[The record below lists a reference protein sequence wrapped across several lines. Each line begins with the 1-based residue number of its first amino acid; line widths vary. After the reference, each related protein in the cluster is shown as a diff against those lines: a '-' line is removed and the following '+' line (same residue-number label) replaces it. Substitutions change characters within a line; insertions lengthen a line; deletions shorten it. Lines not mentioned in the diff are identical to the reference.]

1 MRQSILNILS
11 SRPVLSGCLA
21 AGAVVLIWAMWL
33 VVSRAG
39 AQSTLN
45 AYDLTAIRY
54 GVAAVASLPIVLYY
68 KPWRNMSL
76 ARIAGLSFLLGPLYI
91 LCVYF
96 AFDYAPAAHGGVYM
110 NGVMPAITLL
120 LSFLFLKQKSTV
132 VQLLGVGLIFSGTLL
147 TAADVSGLS
156 IPGAWRGDLLF
167 LVAAVF
173 FSAYLVVARAWSVTP
188 AQVMLCGSLI
198 NAIIFVPVWYWWLP
212 SGLAEAERGQLALQL
227 FYQGLIP
234 GLLGLVLVAVATK
247 NIGPAATSAFIAAV
261 PGLGAVLGVVFL
273 NEVPGVMGWLS
284 LAVLTAGILMVS
296 LGVRRNSA

>member
-1 MRQSILNILS
+1 MNILS
-11 SRPVLSGCLA
+11 SRPLLSGCLA
-21 AGAVVLIWAMWL
+21 AGAVVFIWALWL

-54 GVAAVASLPIVLYY
+54 GISAVASLPIVLYY
-68 KPWRNMSL
+68 KPWRSMSL
-76 ARIAGLSFLLGPLYI
+76 KRIAGLSFLLGPLYI

-110 NGVMPAITLL
+110 NGVMPAITLF
-120 LSFLFLKQKSTV
+120 LSFLFLQQKSTSI
-132 VQLLGVGLIFSGTLL
+132 QLFGVGLIFSGTLL

-167 LVAAVF
+167 IVAAVF
-173 FSAYLVVARAWSVTP
+173 FSGYLVVARAWSVTP
-188 AQVMLCGSLI
+188 TQVMLCGSLI
-198 NAIIFVPVWYWWLP
+198 NAIIFVPIWYWWLP
-212 SGLAEAERGQLALQL
+212 SGLAEADGAQLALQI

-261 PGLGAVLGVVFL
+261 PGLGAVLGAIFL
-273 NEVPGVMGWLS
+273 NEVPGTLGWLS
-284 LAVLTAGILMVS
+284 LVVLTVGILMVS
-296 LGVRRNSA
+296 LGVRRNTM

>member
-1 MRQSILNILS
+1 M
-11 SRPVLSGCLA
+11 SGCLA
-21 AGAVVLIWAMWL
+21 AGAVVFIWALWL

-54 GVAAVASLPIVLYY
+54 GISAVASLPIVLYY
-68 KPWRNMSL
+68 KPWRSMSL
-76 ARIAGLSFLLGPLYI
+76 KRIAGLSLLLGPLYI

-110 NGVMPAITLL
+110 NGAMPAITLF
-120 LSFLFLKQKSTV
+120 LSFLFLQQKSTSI
-132 VQLLGVGLIFSGTLL
+132 QLFGVGLIFSGTLL

-167 LVAAVF
+167 IVAAVF
-173 FSAYLVVARAWSVTP
+173 FSGYLVVARAWSVTP
-188 AQVMLCGSLI
+188 TQVMLCGSLI
-198 NAIIFVPVWYWWLP
+198 NAIIFVPIWYWWLP
-212 SGLAEAERGQLALQL
+212 SGLAQADGAQLALQI

-261 PGLGAVLGVVFL
+261 PGLGAVLGAIFL
-273 NEVPGVMGWLS
+273 NEVPGTLGWLS
-284 LAVLTAGILMVS
+284 LVVLTVGILMVS
-296 LGVRRNSA
+296 LGVRRNTM

>member
-1 MRQSILNILS
+1 M
-11 SRPVLSGCLA
+11 VF
-21 AGAVVLIWAMWL
+21 IWALWL

-54 GVAAVASLPIVLYY
+54 GISAVASLPIVLYY
-68 KPWRNMSL
+68 KPWRSMSL
-76 ARIAGLSFLLGPLYI
+76 QRIAGLSLLLGPLYI

-110 NGVMPAITLL
+110 NGAMPAITLF
-120 LSFLFLKQKSTV
+120 LSFLFLQQKSTSI
-132 VQLLGVGLIFSGTLL
+132 QLFGVGLIFSGTLL

-167 LVAAVF
+167 IVAAVF
-173 FSAYLVVARAWSVTP
+173 FSGYLVVARAWSVTP
-188 AQVMLCGSLI
+188 TQVMLCGSLI
-198 NAIIFVPVWYWWLP
+198 NAIIFVPIWYWWLP
-212 SGLAEAERGQLALQL
+212 SGLAQADRAQLALQI

-261 PGLGAVLGVVFL
+261 PGLGAVLGAIFL
-273 NEVPGVMGWLS
+273 NEVPGTLGWLS
-284 LAVLTAGILMVS
+284 LVVLTVGILMVS
-296 LGVRRNSA
+296 LGVRRNTM

>member
-1 MRQSILNILS
+1 MNILS
-11 SRPVLSGCLA
+11 SRPLLSGCLA
-21 AGAVVLIWAMWL
+21 AGAVVFIWALWL

-54 GVAAVASLPIVLYY
+54 GISAVASLPIVLYY
-68 KPWRNMSL
+68 KPWRSMSL
-76 ARIAGLSFLLGPLYI
+76 KRIAGLSFLLGPLYI

-110 NGVMPAITLL
+110 NGAMPAITLF
-120 LSFLFLKQKSTV
+120 LSFLFLQQKSTSI
-132 VQLLGVGLIFSGTLL
+132 QLFGVGLIFSGTLL

-167 LVAAVF
+167 IVAAVF
-173 FSAYLVVARAWSVTP
+173 FSGYLVVARAWSVTP
-188 AQVMLCGSLI
+188 TQVMLCGSLI
-198 NAIIFVPVWYWWLP
+198 NAIIFVPIWYWWLP
-212 SGLAEAERGQLALQL
+212 SGLAEADGAQLALQI

-261 PGLGAVLGVVFL
+261 PGLGAVLGAIFL
-273 NEVPGVMGWLS
+273 NEVPGTLGWLS
-284 LAVLTAGILMVS
+284 LVVLTVGILMVS
-296 LGVRRNSA
+296 LGVRRNTM

>member
-1 MRQSILNILS
+1 
-11 SRPVLSGCLA
+11 LSGCLA
-21 AGAVVLIWAMWL
+21 AGAVVFIWALWL

-54 GVAAVASLPIVLYY
+54 GISAVASLPIVLYY
-68 KPWRNMSL
+68 KPWRSMSL
-76 ARIAGLSFLLGPLYI
+76 KRIAGLSLLLGPLYI

-110 NGVMPAITLL
+110 NGAMPAITLF
-120 LSFLFLKQKSTV
+120 LSFLFLQQKSTSI
-132 VQLLGVGLIFSGTLL
+132 QLFGVGLIFSGTLL

-167 LVAAVF
+167 IVAAVF
-173 FSAYLVVARAWSVTP
+173 FSGYLVVARAWSVTP
-188 AQVMLCGSLI
+188 TQVMLCGSLI
-198 NAIIFVPVWYWWLP
+198 NAIIFVPIWYWWLP
-212 SGLAEAERGQLALQL
+212 SGLAEADGAQLALQI

-261 PGLGAVLGVVFL
+261 PGLGAVLGAIFL
-273 NEVPGVMGWLS
+273 NEVPGTLGWLS
-284 LAVLTAGILMVS
+284 LVVLTVGILMVS
-296 LGVRRNSA
+296 LGVRRNTM

>member
-1 MRQSILNILS
+1 M
-11 SRPVLSGCLA
+11 VF
-21 AGAVVLIWAMWL
+21 IWALWL

-54 GVAAVASLPIVLYY
+54 GISAVASLPIVLYY
-68 KPWRNMSL
+68 KPWRSMSL
-76 ARIAGLSFLLGPLYI
+76 KRIAGLSFLLGPLYI

-110 NGVMPAITLL
+110 NGAMPAITLF
-120 LSFLFLKQKSTV
+120 LSFLFLQQKSTSI
-132 VQLLGVGLIFSGTLL
+132 QLFGVGLIFSGTLL

-156 IPGAWRGDLLF
+156 LPGAWRGDLLF
-167 LVAAVF
+167 IVAAVF
-173 FSAYLVVARAWSVTP
+173 FSGYLVVARAWSVTP
-188 AQVMLCGSLI
+188 TQVMLCGSLI
-198 NAIIFVPVWYWWLP
+198 NAIIFVPIWYWWLP
-212 SGLAEAERGQLALQL
+212 SGLAQADGAQLALQI

-261 PGLGAVLGVVFL
+261 PGLGAVLGAIFL
-273 NEVPGVMGWLS
+273 NEVPGTLGWLS
-284 LAVLTAGILMVS
+284 LVVLTVGILMVS
-296 LGVRRNSA
+296 LGVRRNTM

>member
-1 MRQSILNILS
+1 
-11 SRPVLSGCLA
+11 
-21 AGAVVLIWAMWL
+21 VVFIWALWL

-54 GVAAVASLPIVLYY
+54 GISAVASLPIVLYY
-68 KPWRNMSL
+68 KPWRSMSL
-76 ARIAGLSFLLGPLYI
+76 KRIAGLSLLLGPLYI

-110 NGVMPAITLL
+110 NGAMPAITLF
-120 LSFLFLKQKSTV
+120 LSFLFLQQKSTSI
-132 VQLLGVGLIFSGTLL
+132 QLFGVGLIFSGTLL

-167 LVAAVF
+167 IVAAVF
-173 FSAYLVVARAWSVTP
+173 FSGYLVVARAWSVTP
-188 AQVMLCGSLI
+188 TQVMLCGSLI
-198 NAIIFVPVWYWWLP
+198 NAIIFVPTWYWWLP
-212 SGLAEAERGQLALQL
+212 SGLAEADGAQLALQI

-261 PGLGAVLGVVFL
+261 PGLGAVLGAIFL
-273 NEVPGVMGWLS
+273 NEVPGTLGWLS
-284 LAVLTAGILMVS
+284 LVVLTVGILMVS
-296 LGVRRNSA
+296 LGVRRNTM

>member
-1 MRQSILNILS
+1 M
-11 SRPVLSGCLA
+11 SGCLA
-21 AGAVVLIWAMWL
+21 AGAVVFIWALWL

-54 GVAAVASLPIVLYY
+54 GISAVASLPIVLYY
-68 KPWRNMSL
+68 KPWRSMSL
-76 ARIAGLSFLLGPLYI
+76 KRIAGLSLLLGPLYI

-110 NGVMPAITLL
+110 NGVMPAITLF
-120 LSFLFLKQKSTV
+120 LSFLFLQQKSTSI
-132 VQLLGVGLIFSGTLL
+132 QLFGVGLIFSGTLL

-167 LVAAVF
+167 IVAAVF
-173 FSAYLVVARAWSVTP
+173 FSGYLVVARAWSVTP
-188 AQVMLCGSLI
+188 TQVMLCGSLI
-198 NAIIFVPVWYWWLP
+198 NAIIFVPIWYWWLP
-212 SGLAEAERGQLALQL
+212 SGLAQADGAQLALQI

-261 PGLGAVLGVVFL
+261 PGLGAVLGAIFL
-273 NEVPGVMGWLS
+273 NEVPGTLGWLS
-284 LAVLTAGILMVS
+284 LVVLTVGILMVS
-296 LGVRRNSA
+296 LGVRRNTM

>member
-1 MRQSILNILS
+1 MNILS
-11 SRPVLSGCLA
+11 SRPLLSGCLA
-21 AGAVVLIWAMWL
+21 AGAVVFIWAFWL

-54 GVAAVASLPIVLYY
+54 GISAVASLPIVLYY
-68 KPWRNMSL
+68 KPWRSMSL
-76 ARIAGLSFLLGPLYI
+76 KRIAGLSLLLGPLYI

-110 NGVMPAITLL
+110 NGAMPAITLF
-120 LSFLFLKQKSTV
+120 LSFLFLQQKSTSI
-132 VQLLGVGLIFSGTLL
+132 QLFGVGLIFSGTLL

-167 LVAAVF
+167 IVAAVF
-173 FSAYLVVARAWSVTP
+173 FSGYLVVARAWSVTP
-188 AQVMLCGSLI
+188 TQVMLCGSLI
-198 NAIIFVPVWYWWLP
+198 NAIIFVPIWYWWLP
-212 SGLAEAERGQLALQL
+212 SGLAEADGAQLALQI

-261 PGLGAVLGVVFL
+261 PGLGAVLGAIFL
-273 NEVPGVMGWLS
+273 NEVPGTLGWLS
-284 LAVLTAGILMVS
+284 LVVLTVGILMVS
-296 LGVRRNSA
+296 LGVRRNTM

>member
-1 MRQSILNILS
+1 M
-11 SRPVLSGCLA
+11 VF
-21 AGAVVLIWAMWL
+21 IWALWL

-54 GVAAVASLPIVLYY
+54 GISAVASLPIVLYY
-68 KPWRNMSL
+68 KPWRSMSL
-76 ARIAGLSFLLGPLYI
+76 KRIAGLSLLLGPLYI

-110 NGVMPAITLL
+110 NGAMPAITLF
-120 LSFLFLKQKSTV
+120 LSFLFLQQKSTSI
-132 VQLLGVGLIFSGTLL
+132 QLFGVGLIFSGTLL

-167 LVAAVF
+167 IVAAVF
-173 FSAYLVVARAWSVTP
+173 FSGYLVVARAWSVTP
-188 AQVMLCGSLI
+188 TQVMLCGSLI
-198 NAIIFVPVWYWWLP
+198 NAIIFVPIWYWWLP
-212 SGLAEAERGQLALQL
+212 SGLAQADGAQLALQI

-261 PGLGAVLGVVFL
+261 PGLGAVLGAIFL
-273 NEVPGVMGWLS
+273 NEVPGTLGWLS
-284 LAVLTAGILMVS
+284 LVVLTVGILMVS
-296 LGVRRNSA
+296 LGVRRNTM

>member
-1 MRQSILNILS
+1 M
-11 SRPVLSGCLA
+11 VF
-21 AGAVVLIWAMWL
+21 IWALWL

-54 GVAAVASLPIVLYY
+54 GISAVASLPIVLYY
-68 KPWRNMSL
+68 KPWRSMSL
-76 ARIAGLSFLLGPLYI
+76 QRIAGLSLLLGPLYI

-110 NGVMPAITLL
+110 NGAMPAITLF
-120 LSFLFLKQKSTV
+120 LSFLFLQQKSTSI
-132 VQLLGVGLIFSGTLL
+132 QLFGVGLIFSGTLL

-167 LVAAVF
+167 IVAAVF
-173 FSAYLVVARAWSVTP
+173 FSGYLVVARAWSVTP
-188 AQVMLCGSLI
+188 TQVMLCGSLI
-198 NAIIFVPVWYWWLP
+198 NAIIFVPIWYWWLP
-212 SGLAEAERGQLALQL
+212 SGLTEVDGAQLALQI

-261 PGLGAVLGVVFL
+261 PGLGAVLGAIFL
-273 NEVPGVMGWLS
+273 NEVPGTLGWLS
-284 LAVLTAGILMVS
+284 LVVLTVGILMVS
-296 LGVRRNSA
+296 LGVRRNTM

>member
-1 MRQSILNILS
+1 M
-11 SRPVLSGCLA
+11 VF
-21 AGAVVLIWAMWL
+21 IWALWL

-54 GVAAVASLPIVLYY
+54 GISAVASLPIVLYY
-68 KPWRNMSL
+68 KPWRSMSL
-76 ARIAGLSFLLGPLYI
+76 KRIAGLSLLLGPLYI

-110 NGVMPAITLL
+110 NGAMPAITLF
-120 LSFLFLKQKSTV
+120 LSFLFLQQKSTSI
-132 VQLLGVGLIFSGTLL
+132 QLFGVGLIFSGTLL

-167 LVAAVF
+167 IVAAVF
-173 FSAYLVVARAWSVTP
+173 FSGYLVVARAWSVTP
-188 AQVMLCGSLI
+188 TQVMLCGSLI
-198 NAIIFVPVWYWWLP
+198 NAIIFVPIWYWWLP
-212 SGLAEAERGQLALQL
+212 SGLAEADGAQLALQI

-261 PGLGAVLGVVFL
+261 PGLGAVLGAIFL
-273 NEVPGVMGWLS
+273 NEVPGTLGWLS
-284 LAVLTAGILMVS
+284 LVVLTVGILMVT
-296 LGVRRNSA
+296 LGVRRNTM

>member
-1 MRQSILNILS
+1 M
-11 SRPVLSGCLA
+11 VF
-21 AGAVVLIWAMWL
+21 IWALWL

-54 GVAAVASLPIVLYY
+54 GISAVASLPIVLYY
-68 KPWRNMSL
+68 KPWRSMSL
-76 ARIAGLSFLLGPLYI
+76 KRIAGLSFLLGPLYI

-110 NGVMPAITLL
+110 NGAMPAITLF
-120 LSFLFLKQKSTV
+120 LSFLFLQQKSTSI
-132 VQLLGVGLIFSGTLL
+132 QLFGVGLIFSGTLL

-167 LVAAVF
+167 IVAAVF
-173 FSAYLVVARAWSVTP
+173 FSGYLVVARAWSVTP
-188 AQVMLCGSLI
+188 TQVMLCGSLI
-198 NAIIFVPVWYWWLP
+198 NAIIFVPIWYWWLP
-212 SGLAEAERGQLALQL
+212 SGLAEADGAQLALQI

-261 PGLGAVLGVVFL
+261 PGLGAVLGAIFL
-273 NEVPGVMGWLS
+273 NEVPGTLGWLS
-284 LAVLTAGILMVS
+284 LVVLTVGILMVS
-296 LGVRRNSA
+296 LGVRRNTM

>member
-1 MRQSILNILS
+1 M
-11 SRPVLSGCLA
+11 VF
-21 AGAVVLIWAMWL
+21 IWALWL

-54 GVAAVASLPIVLYY
+54 GISAVASLPIVLYY
-68 KPWRNMSL
+68 KPWRSMSL
-76 ARIAGLSFLLGPLYI
+76 KRIAGLSFLLGPLYI

-110 NGVMPAITLL
+110 NGAMPAITLF
-120 LSFLFLKQKSTV
+120 LSFLFLQQKSTSI
-132 VQLLGVGLIFSGTLL
+132 QLFGVGLIFSGTLL

-167 LVAAVF
+167 IVAAVF
-173 FSAYLVVARAWSVTP
+173 FSGYLVVARAWSVTP
-188 AQVMLCGSLI
+188 TQVMLCGSLI
-198 NAIIFVPVWYWWLP
+198 NAIIFVPIWYWWLP
-212 SGLAEAERGQLALQL
+212 SGLAQADGAQLALQI

-261 PGLGAVLGVVFL
+261 PGLGAVLGAIFL
-273 NEVPGVMGWLS
+273 NEVPGTLGWLS
-284 LAVLTAGILMVS
+284 LVVLTVGILMVS
-296 LGVRRNSA
+296 LGVRRNTM

>member
-1 MRQSILNILS
+1 
-11 SRPVLSGCLA
+11 
-21 AGAVVLIWAMWL
+21 VVFIWALWL

-54 GVAAVASLPIVLYY
+54 GISAVASLPIVLYY
-68 KPWRNMSL
+68 KPWRSMSL
-76 ARIAGLSFLLGPLYI
+76 KRIAGLSLLLGPLYI

-110 NGVMPAITLL
+110 NGAMPAITLF
-120 LSFLFLKQKSTV
+120 LSFLFLQQKSTSI
-132 VQLLGVGLIFSGTLL
+132 QLFGVGLIFSGTLL

-167 LVAAVF
+167 IVAAVF
-173 FSAYLVVARAWSVTP
+173 FSGYLVVARAWSVTP
-188 AQVMLCGSLI
+188 TQVMLCGSLI
-198 NAIIFVPVWYWWLP
+198 NAIIFVPIWYWWLP
-212 SGLAEAERGQLALQL
+212 SGLAEADGAQLALQI

-261 PGLGAVLGVVFL
+261 PGLGAVLGAIFL
-273 NEVPGVMGWLS
+273 NEVPGTLGWLS
-284 LAVLTAGILMVS
+284 LVVLTVGILMVS
-296 LGVRRNSA
+296 LGVRRNTM

>member
-1 MRQSILNILS
+1 M
-11 SRPVLSGCLA
+11 VF
-21 AGAVVLIWAMWL
+21 IWALWL

-54 GVAAVASLPIVLYY
+54 GISAVASLPIVLYY
-68 KPWRNMSL
+68 KPWRSMSL
-76 ARIAGLSFLLGPLYI
+76 QRIAGLSLLLGPLYI

-110 NGVMPAITLL
+110 NGAMPAITLF
-120 LSFLFLKQKSTV
+120 LSFLFLQQKSTSI
-132 VQLLGVGLIFSGTLL
+132 QLFGVGLIFSGTLL

-167 LVAAVF
+167 IVAAVF
-173 FSAYLVVARAWSVTP
+173 FSGYLVVARAWSVTP
-188 AQVMLCGSLI
+188 TQVMLCGSLI
-198 NAIIFVPVWYWWLP
+198 NAIIFVPIWYWWLP
-212 SGLAEAERGQLALQL
+212 SGLAQADGAQLALQI

-261 PGLGAVLGVVFL
+261 PGLGAVLGAIFL
-273 NEVPGVMGWLS
+273 NEVPGTLGWLS
-284 LAVLTAGILMVS
+284 LVVLTVGILMVS
-296 LGVRRNSA
+296 LGVRRNTM

>member
-1 MRQSILNILS
+1 
-11 SRPVLSGCLA
+11 LSGCLA
-21 AGAVVLIWAMWL
+21 AGAVVFIWALWL

-54 GVAAVASLPIVLYY
+54 GISAVASLPIVLYY
-68 KPWRNMSL
+68 KPWRSMSL
-76 ARIAGLSFLLGPLYI
+76 KRIAGLSLLLGPLYI

-110 NGVMPAITLL
+110 NGAMPAITLF
-120 LSFLFLKQKSTV
+120 LSFLFLQQKSTSI
-132 VQLLGVGLIFSGTLL
+132 QLFGVGLIFSGTLL

-167 LVAAVF
+167 IVAAVF
-173 FSAYLVVARAWSVTP
+173 FSGYLVVARAWSVTP
-188 AQVMLCGSLI
+188 TQVMLCGSLI
-198 NAIIFVPVWYWWLP
+198 NAIIFVPIWYWWLP
-212 SGLAEAERGQLALQL
+212 SGLAQADRAQLALQI

-261 PGLGAVLGVVFL
+261 PGLGAVLGAIFL
-273 NEVPGVMGWLS
+273 NEVPGTLGWLS
-284 LAVLTAGILMVS
+284 LVVLTVGILMVS
-296 LGVRRNSA
+296 LGMRRNTM

>member
-1 MRQSILNILS
+1 MNILS
-11 SRPVLSGCLA
+11 SRPLLSGCLA
-21 AGAVVLIWAMWL
+21 AGAVVFIWAFWL

-54 GVAAVASLPIVLYY
+54 GISAVASLPIVLYY
-68 KPWRNMSL
+68 KPWRSMSL
-76 ARIAGLSFLLGPLYI
+76 QRIAGLSLLLGPLYI

-110 NGVMPAITLL
+110 NGVMPAITLF
-120 LSFLFLKQKSTV
+120 LSFLFLQQKSTSI
-132 VQLLGVGLIFSGTLL
+132 QLFGVGLIFSGTLL

-167 LVAAVF
+167 IVAAVF
-173 FSAYLVVARAWSVTP
+173 FSGYLVVARAWSVTP
-188 AQVMLCGSLI
+188 TQVMLCGSLI
-198 NAIIFVPVWYWWLP
+198 NAIIFVPIWYWWLP
-212 SGLAEAERGQLALQL
+212 SGLAEADGAQLALQI

-261 PGLGAVLGVVFL
+261 PGLGAVLGAIFL
-273 NEVPGVMGWLS
+273 NEVPGTLGWLS
-284 LAVLTAGILMVS
+284 LVVLTVGILMVS
-296 LGVRRNSA
+296 LGVRRNTM

>member
-1 MRQSILNILS
+1 M
-11 SRPVLSGCLA
+11 VF
-21 AGAVVLIWAMWL
+21 IWALWL

-54 GVAAVASLPIVLYY
+54 GISAVASLPIVLYY
-68 KPWRNMSL
+68 KPWRSMSL
-76 ARIAGLSFLLGPLYI
+76 KRIAGLSLLLGPLYI

-110 NGVMPAITLL
+110 NGAMPAITLF
-120 LSFLFLKQKSTV
+120 LSFLFLQRKSTSI
-132 VQLLGVGLIFSGTLL
+132 QLFGVGLIFSGTLL

-167 LVAAVF
+167 IVAAVF
-173 FSAYLVVARAWSVTP
+173 FSGYLVVARAWSVTP
-188 AQVMLCGSLI
+188 TQVMLCGSLI
-198 NAIIFVPVWYWWLP
+198 NAIIFVPIWYWWLP
-212 SGLAEAERGQLALQL
+212 SGLAEADGAQLALQI

-261 PGLGAVLGVVFL
+261 PGLGAVLGAIFL
-273 NEVPGVMGWLS
+273 NEVPGTLGWLS
-284 LAVLTAGILMVS
+284 LVVLTVGILMVS
-296 LGVRRNSA
+296 LGVRRNTM